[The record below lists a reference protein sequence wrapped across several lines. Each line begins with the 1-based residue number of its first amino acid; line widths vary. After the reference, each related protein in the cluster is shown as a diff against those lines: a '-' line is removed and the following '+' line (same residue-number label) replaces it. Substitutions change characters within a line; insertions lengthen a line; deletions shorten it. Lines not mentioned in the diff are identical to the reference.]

1 MAEENFPE
9 LLKELLSKYYLHSKE
24 MEKELFVS
32 EQKYKSLLEQLTDAI
47 YFTSVKGHFIE
58 FNRATME
65 LLGYSHD
72 ELLGLNV
79 ANTYANPEDRTRFT
93 DILIATGEISDYE
106 LRLRKKNGEV
116 IDCLVTASVRLDSDG
131 VLLGYQGIIRDIT
144 LRKKAE
150 SLQRAKDLAEQAN
163 KFKAEFLANMS
174 HEIRTPINAIIG
186 MVHLMH
192 QTPLSEKQVE
202 YLHAIDTSADN
213 LLQLIND
220 ILDFSKIEAGK
231 LQLENKTLN
240 IRHVVEELIATMR
253 FKATE
258 KGIGLVVQIDEN
270 VPTAVAG
277 DALRLNQ
284 ILLNLVSN
292 AIKFTHRG
300 EITVTVRLIDII
312 DDKARLYFNVR
323 DTGIGVPPERLGSIF
338 DSFTQANSDTT
349 RIYGGTGLGLSIVKK
364 LIDMLDG
371 AIMVKSKVGEGSE
384 FIFEIDFTITRDTGE
399 QAGIPEADAVIP
411 DIGACRI
418 LIADDH
424 PINQL
429 VTTELLKHSWPSAL
443 ISIAGNGKEVLELL
457 DNGTFDLI
465 LMDVQMP
472 EMNGLDAT
480 RAIRARSSADR
491 EIPIIAFTAYA
502 TTGEVEKCLAAGMD
516 DYVSKP
522 VVPSLLCRKIYEQL
536 KKKGYNIAEAP
547 SAQASPMQTLN
558 LSYLDAITEND
569 TELKMK
575 MLQIMLDETPEELR
589 LLQTHYDGKNWDALR
604 AVAHKMK
611 SGVEYMG
618 LKDTLETV
626 KAIELAAKEKQGLEG
641 LGDKINTVILSCNAA
656 LDAMRTEFS
665 KLQVT

>member
-192 QTPLSEKQVE
+192 QTPLTEKQVE
-202 YLHAIDTSADN
+202 YLHAIDTSADS

-240 IRHVVEELIATMR
+240 IRHIVEELIATMR

-300 EITVTVRLIDII
+300 EITVTVRLIDVI

-338 DSFTQANSDTT
+338 ESFTQANSDTT

-384 FIFEIDFTITRDTGE
+384 FIFEIDFTITRDSGE
-399 QAGIPEADAVIP
+399 QAGIPVADAAIP

-418 LIADDH
+418 IIADDH

-429 VTTELLKHSWPSAL
+429 VTTELLKHTWPSAL
-443 ISIAGNGKEVLELL
+443 ISVAANGREVLEML
-457 DNGTFDLI
+457 DKGTFDLI

-480 RAIRARSSADR
+480 RAIRERNTPDKN
-491 EIPIIAFTAYA
+491 IPIVAFTAYA
-502 TTGEVEKCLAAGMD
+502 TTGEVDKCLAAGMD

-536 KKKGYNIAEAP
+536 KKKGYTIAESPA
-547 SAQASPMQTLN
+547 AQASPPQTLN

-589 LLQTHYDGKNWDALR
+589 LLRAHYYSKNWDGLR

-618 LKDTLETV
+618 LKDMLEIV
-626 KAIELAAKEKQGLEG
+626 KSIELAAKEKQGLEG
-641 LGDKINTVILSCNAA
+641 LEDKINTVILSCNAA